1 MEFEFDNSPE
11 MVFWAKMRPEV
22 EVVQG
27 RLWKVLDDNPNL
39 ATDSAGR
46 KIPESTNPQMI
57 VTGPT
62 PAKNRTS
69 DGCLKAARGER
80 AAAGHSNRA
89 GGGHP
94 DNVAESRRQ
103 LQKQVRV
110 GGWAAGAS
118 PGSSRPLIGLFMLIL
133 SLRVNRWLENSE
145 GNDVAS
151 HVAPNIPILTVIFIV
166 MDFLAATQDIA
177 VGADDAEALQ
187 YRSRVHLQQRLA
199 NARYFLGY
207 VAFMA
212 LESAEFCI
220 SYLRSEPV
228 DECLVTLP
236 GFLWF
241 WGLVFLVTTTLI
253 ALLVVHLNP
262 LQIILP
268 LVFSKGWPYQIAPT
282 LFAAAVVWFT
292 PAMIYDHHV
301 PYHYYQIL
309 LTNYGLYQI
318 ALYSMFVAKLAHHR
332 GAVDGRRADV
342 AATAGEQRK
351 EEPPTA
357 GNQWQQGSG
366 RSRSTRLRLGL
377 ECCCSTSRW
386 CCMKSR
392 SRWRRKTQNTSKFL
406 RLTNRTELA
415 VSMIRRQMA
424 QAALDQAIPPVPP
437 VRPQHDQIQVQP
449 QFDRVPNC
457 NFRRVPRSRRSLHPV
472 TQAQPGGHPAA
483 EANQSN
489 YQRHDHHDTGT
500 ANRRGGTFDR
510 RAQTVRRGYHL
521 IVVLFA
527 DVAVAGL
534 ITGTSSLASKQAKL
548 LEDPRMVQQNVN
560 VTFSEILSNE
570 IVHYQI
576 AGEEKSQTKT

>member
-1 MEFEFDNSPE
+1 
-11 MVFWAKMRPEV
+11 MRPEV

-57 VTGPT
+57 GIPIGLAEAI
-62 PAKNRTS
+62 PIMLQNRGDSYKNRS
-69 DGCLKAARGER
+69 VLEVGPVMRLISMGPSSAVNIKLLWAPIVDSLYWSRF
-80 AAAGHSNRA
+80 
-89 GGGHP
+89 
-94 DNVAESRRQ
+94 SRR
-103 LQKQVRV
+103 K
-110 GGWAAGAS
+110 S
-118 PGSSRPLIGLFMLIL
+118 C
-133 SLRVNRWLENSE
+133 LRVNRWLENSE

-268 LVFSKGWPYQIAPT
+268 LQVHNRPKTHGSQPQNMDARGWPYQIAPT

-318 ALYSMFVAKLAHHR
+318 ALYSMFVAVMAFLAR
-332 GAVDGRRADV
+332 ISDPAVGETYMTLLNTLNNLGRNWPITVVLWMVDV
-342 AATAGEQRK
+342 LT
-351 EEPPTA
+351 
-357 GNQWQQGSG
+357 
-366 RSRSTRLRLGL
+366 
-377 ECCCSTSRW
+377 
-386 CCMKSR
+386 

-415 VSMIRRQMA
+415 VSMIRRQMGWTDREEQIKA
-424 QAALDQAIPPVPP
+424 TPSPINRSGTSEAVDELLEDLLTKPIQLKNITTRHSIEYRTAIFAAYHVPD
-437 VRPQHDQIQVQP
+437 VRFI
-449 QFDRVPNC
+449 
-457 NFRRVPRSRRSLHPV
+457 
-472 TQAQPGGHPAA
+472 
-483 EANQSN
+483 
-489 YQRHDHHDTGT
+489 
-500 ANRRGGTFDR
+500 
-510 RAQTVRRGYHL
+510 RGYHL